1 MRTLFKYLLV
11 LLFFISLACKK
22 NDPEKDDSEKDYYFV
37 EVIGRGMDCGD
48 TFLVR
53 FQEEDE
59 ARVNKYL
66 EQSNAYFPVFYANNL
81 PEEFKQ
87 EGWGLKVTLHKCN
100 PGELPL
106 CTAWGPGYGH
116 ICIESVE
123 KINEE
128 LHE

>member
-1 MRTLFKYLLV
+1 MRYHFKFLLI
-11 LLFFISLACKK
+11 LLFFTSLACEKD
-22 NDPEKDDSEKDYYFV
+22 DPEKDYFFV
-37 EVIGRGMDCGD
+37 EVIGKGMDCGD
-48 TFLVR
+48 TFLVK

-66 EQSNAYFPVFYANNL
+66 EQTNAYFPVFYANNL

-87 EGWGLKVTLHKCN
+87 EGFSLKVTLKKCQ
-100 PGELPL
+100 ELPF
-106 CTAWGPGYGH
+106 CTTMGPGYGH

-123 KINEE
+123 KINAE

>member
-11 LLFFISLACKK
+11 LLFFISPACEKD
-22 NDPEKDDSEKDYYFV
+22 DPEKNYYIV

-66 EQSNAYFPVFYANNL
+66 EHSNAYFPVFYANNL
-81 PEEFKQ
+81 PEEFKY
-87 EGWGLKVTLHKCN
+87 EGWGLKVTLHKCQ
-100 PGELPL
+100 PAELPG

-123 KINEE
+123 KINAV
-128 LHE
+128 LHD